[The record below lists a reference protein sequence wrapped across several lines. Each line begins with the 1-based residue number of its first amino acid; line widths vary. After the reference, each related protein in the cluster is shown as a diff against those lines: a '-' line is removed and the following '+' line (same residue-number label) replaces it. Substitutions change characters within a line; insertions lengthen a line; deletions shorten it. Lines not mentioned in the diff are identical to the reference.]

1 MLHLPPLTTAM
12 VGLSFLGV
20 ISTKSVST
28 QRAFLSW
35 PPRAAIPRSKAAR
48 PCKMSGP
55 TSSSGQTASPP
66 RHSILFPLRFSPS
79 MASSQRPC
87 LLPVLP
93 PLGFGSSVFGA
104 DDVAPSKPQRGI
116 KRTSQHASKQNSP
129 SSSSTR
135 IPSCARE
142 HILAER
148 KRREKLTQRFIALSA
163 IVPGLKKMD
172 KASVLADAIK
182 YIKELQEKVNQ
193 LEGAVNASKT
203 EQSFVIS
210 GDDPADGDGKAS
222 PPLSQIEARI
232 SDKDVLIRICSE
244 KANVHVTGLLGEIER
259 SGLSIVHSNVVPFG
273 SSTQYIAIIARMES
287 KFALNVKDLIKKL
300 RDNFLN

>member
-1 MLHLPPLTTAM
+1 
-12 VGLSFLGV
+12 
-20 ISTKSVST
+20 
-28 QRAFLSW
+28 
-35 PPRAAIPRSKAAR
+35 
-48 PCKMSGP
+48 
-55 TSSSGQTASPP
+55 
-66 RHSILFPLRFSPS
+66 
-79 MASSQRPC
+79 
-87 LLPVLP
+87 
-93 PLGFGSSVFGA
+93 
-104 DDVAPSKPQRGI
+104 
-116 KRTSQHASKQNSP
+116 
-129 SSSSTR
+129 
-135 IPSCARE
+135 
-142 HILAER
+142 
-148 KRREKLTQRFIALSA
+148 
-163 IVPGLKKMD
+163 MD

-273 SSTQYIAIIARMES
+273 SSTQYIAIIARVRYRMPPS
-287 KFALNVKDLIKKL
+287 L
-300 RDNFLN
+300 